1 LYHYLN
7 SGWVA
12 WDDVSLTGPT
22 VTTQYYYAGGQRVAL
37 RKNGVL
43 HWLTGDHL
51 GSTAVTAYDD
61 GVRGAEL
68 RYRAWGKSFTQ
79 YPT

>member
-1 LYHYLN
+1 
-7 SGWVA
+7 VR
-12 WDDVSLTGPT
+12 LTGPT

-37 RKNGVL
+37 RKTLAPARSAGDGVL
-43 HWLTGDHL
+43 HYLLGDHL
-51 GSTAVTAYDD
+51 GSTALTAYDD

-68 RYRAWGKSFTQ
+68 RYKAWGKSFTQ